1 MKILHIVPSYL
12 PAYGYGGPIQSVHS
26 LNKWLV
32 KKGAD
37 VTVYT
42 TNINGRETLDVP
54 LGREVSVDGVKVFYF
69 PVSFPRFWIYSRA
82 LRKALEENI
91 KEFDMVHITSV
102 FLAASALGAC
112 YANKFKKP
120 YVISPRGSLMKEP
133 LARKSSLKK
142 NLYLGLIERKN
153 LAGAAAIHFTVK
165 AEEEEYLVAGL
176 PLENS
181 FVIPNGIE
189 LDELGEEFAPK
200 FSREK
205 FGISPDRKIILSLG
219 RLNWKKGFD
228 TLIPAFR
235 RVLAEEPKAI
245 LVIAGGDEDN
255 YEKQIRGFMA
265 KNDLKEGIDIVFTG
279 MLAGGEKTAAFGDSS
294 VFVLPSYSENFGM
307 AAMEGA
313 CGTAVV
319 ITPEVGISP
328 YIEKYGAGMVIEKD
342 ERKFAEA
349 ILKILKN
356 PLLKEQFKAKGREM
370 IQKEFSPDKVA
381 EAMLAEYNKILK
393 K

>member
-54 LGREVSVDGVKVFYF
+54 LGREIPVDGVKVFYF

-112 YANKFKKP
+112 YANKSKKP
-120 YVISPRGSLMKEP
+120 YIISPRGSLMKEP
-133 LARKSSLKK
+133 LARKSNFKK
-142 NLYLGLIERKN
+142 WLYLNLVEKKN
-153 LAGAAAIHFTVK
+153 LAGAAAIHFT
-165 AEEEEYLVAGL
+165 AEAEKKEYLAAGL
-176 PLENS
+176 PLKSS
-181 FVIPNGIE
+181 FIIPNGIE
-189 LDELGEEFAPK
+189 LDEFGGKSAPK

-228 TLIPAFR
+228 TLIPAFK

-255 YEKQIRGFMA
+255 YEKQIRGFIA
-265 KNDLKEGIDIVFTG
+265 KNDLKNGKDVVFTG
-279 MLAGGEKTAAFGDSS
+279 MLADGEKTAAFGDSS

-313 CGTAVV
+313 YGTAVV
-319 ITPEVGISP
+319 VTPEVGISP
-328 YIEKYGAGMVIEKD
+328 YVEKYGAGMVIEKD
-342 ERKFAEA
+342 EKKFAEA
-349 ILKILKN
+349 ILKVLKN
-356 PLLKEQFKAKGREM
+356 PDLKKQFKAKGREM
-370 IQKEFSPDKVA
+370 IQKEFSMDKVA

-393 K
+393 N

>member
-1 MKILHIVPSYL
+1 MKILHIVPNYL
-12 PAYGYGGPIQSVHS
+12 PAYGYGGPILSVHT

-54 LGREVSVDGVKVFYF
+54 LGQEVPMDGVKIFYF
-69 PVSFPRFWIYSRA
+69 PVTFSPWQYSSAMGVA
-82 LRKALEENI
+82 LNKNI
-91 KEFDMVHITSV
+91 GNFDLVHITSV
-102 FLAASALGAC
+102 FLAASTLGAC
-112 YANKFKKP
+112 YAKKYKKP
-120 YVISPRGSLMKEP
+120 YIISPRGSLMKEP
-133 LARKSSLKK
+133 LARKSNFKK
-142 NLYLGLIERKN
+142 WLYLNLVEKKN
-153 LAGAAAIHFTVK
+153 LAGAAAIHFT
-165 AEEEEYLVAGL
+165 AEAEKKEYLAAGL
-176 PLENS
+176 PLKSS
-181 FVIPNGIE
+181 FIIPNGIE
-189 LDELGEEFAPK
+189 LDEFGGKSALK

-205 FGISPDRKIILSLG
+205 FGISPDRKIVLSLS

-245 LVIAGGDEDN
+245 LVIAGGNEDD

-265 KNDLKEGIDIVFTG
+265 KNDLKNGKDVVFTG
-279 MLAGGEKTAAFGDSS
+279 MLMGDEKTAIFGESS

-307 AAMEGA
+307 AVVEGIVS
-313 CGTAVV
+313 TAVI

-328 YIEKYGAGMVIEKD
+328 YVEKYGAGMVIEKD
-342 ERKFAEA
+342 EKKFAEA
-349 ILKILKN
+349 ILKVLKN
-356 PLLKEQFKAKGREM
+356 PDLKKQFKAKGREM
-370 IQKEFSPDKVA
+370 IQKEFSMDKVA

>member
-54 LGREVSVDGVKVFYF
+54 LGREIPVDGVKVFYF

-112 YANKFKKP
+112 YANKSKKP
-120 YVISPRGSLMKEP
+120 YIISPRGSLMKEP
-133 LARKSSLKK
+133 LARKSNFKK
-142 NLYLGLIERKN
+142 WLYLNLVEKKN
-153 LAGAAAIHFTVK
+153 LAGAAAIHFT
-165 AEEEEYLVAGL
+165 AEAEKKEYLAAGL
-176 PLENS
+176 PLKSS
-181 FVIPNGIE
+181 FIIPNGIE
-189 LDELGEEFAPK
+189 LDEFGGKSAPK

-228 TLIPAFR
+228 TLIPAFK

-255 YEKQIRGFMA
+255 YEKQIRGFIA
-265 KNDLKEGIDIVFTG
+265 KNDLKNGKDVVFTG
-279 MLAGGEKTAAFGDSS
+279 MLADGEKTAAFGDSS

-313 CGTAVV
+313 YGTAVV

-328 YIEKYGAGMVIEKD
+328 YVEKYGAGMVIEKD
-342 ERKFAEA
+342 EKKFAEA
-349 ILKILKN
+349 ILKVLKN
-356 PLLKEQFKAKGREM
+356 PDLKKQFKAKGREM
-370 IQKEFSPDKVA
+370 IQKEFSMDKVA

-393 K
+393 N

>member
-1 MKILHIVPSYL
+1 M
-12 PAYGYGGPIQSVHS
+12 AR
-26 LNKWLV
+26 

-54 LGREVSVDGVKVFYF
+54 LGQEVPMDGVKIFYF
-69 PVSFPRFWIYSRA
+69 PVTFSPWQYSSAMGVA
-82 LRKALEENI
+82 LNKNI
-91 KEFDMVHITSV
+91 GNFDLVHITSV
-102 FLAASALGAC
+102 FLAASTLGAC
-112 YANKFKKP
+112 YAKKYKKP
-120 YVISPRGSLMKEP
+120 YIISPRGSLMKEP
-133 LARKSSLKK
+133 LARKSNFKK
-142 NLYLGLIERKN
+142 WLYLNLVEKKN
-153 LAGAAAIHFTVK
+153 LAGAAAIHFT
-165 AEEEEYLVAGL
+165 AEAEKKEYLAAGL
-176 PLENS
+176 PLKSS
-181 FVIPNGIE
+181 FIIPNGIE
-189 LDELGEEFAPK
+189 LDEFGGKSALK

-205 FGISPDRKIILSLG
+205 FGISPDRKIVLSLS

-245 LVIAGGDEDN
+245 LVIAGGNEDD

-265 KNDLKEGIDIVFTG
+265 KNDLKNGKDVVFTG
-279 MLAGGEKTAAFGDSS
+279 MLMGDEKTAIFGESS

-307 AAMEGA
+307 AVVEGIVS
-313 CGTAVV
+313 TAVI

-328 YIEKYGAGMVIEKD
+328 YVEKYGAGMVIEKD
-342 ERKFAEA
+342 EKKFAEA
-349 ILKILKN
+349 ILKVLKN
-356 PLLKEQFKAKGREM
+356 PDLKKQFKAKGREM
-370 IQKEFSPDKVA
+370 IQKEFSMDKVA